1 VRGRRP
7 RELLDL
13 LGASCHQSRVVAQA
27 RDGLLRILNI
37 GHVEVEHL
45 PRAIEL
51 RPIQLDPGLA
61 RIVDAGAQAVV
72 GELELLAVL
81 AHRLDQLVHL
91 GCGGSEHFRRS
102 DAQGIMD
109 LGHRDLE

>member
-1 VRGRRP
+1 MSDEEIP
-7 RELLDL
+7 LEK
-13 LGASCHQSRVVAQA
+13 RVPNV
-27 RDGLLRILNI
+27 
-37 GHVEVEHL
+37 
-45 PRAIEL
+45 
-51 RPIQLDPGLA
+51 DPGLA

-102 DAQGIMD
+102 DAQGIRD